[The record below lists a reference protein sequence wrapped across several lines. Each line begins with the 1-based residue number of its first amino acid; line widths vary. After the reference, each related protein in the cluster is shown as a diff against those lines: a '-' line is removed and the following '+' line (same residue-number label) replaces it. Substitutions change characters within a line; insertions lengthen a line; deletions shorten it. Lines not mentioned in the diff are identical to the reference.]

1 MNTAVSPVQRPPTL
15 STGGMVSSSHPAASF
30 AGARVLAGGGNA
42 IDATLAMA
50 AVTWLTLPGQC
61 GIGGDAFAVV
71 REPDGRVWTV
81 NGSGFGPDG
90 GTTEF
95 YLERSAGIPLNG
107 ALGVAVPGAP
117 AALAALHAHGA
128 SIALADLWEPAARMA
143 DNGVPCSAKTVTD
156 VREALDPIRAD
167 GGLSSVYAATG
178 TPPAVGQRLPQPD
191 LARTIRR
198 VAAAPADFYTGEFA
212 ERAVAML
219 RSAGAPFSG
228 DEWAAGAAVV
238 PEGALTGAY
247 AGTTIHQTPL
257 PTPGWMVL
265 QQAALCD
272 GALGGSQWLGAEAVD
287 RMARAARLAFQDR
300 FALCGSDGTGV
311 REVLDANRIAG
322 QRRALEASVEQ
333 RLSYSVAGGDT
344 TCTVV
349 VDADGRAVSF
359 IHSLGFTFGART
371 TVPGTGVVLNNR
383 LGRGAYLIPG
393 HPNEVAPR
401 RKPLNT
407 LNAWMATSAD
417 GELLALGAIP
427 GGDGQVQ
434 WNMQLLS
441 HLFDHGLDPAEA
453 VSAPRFTVFPGS
465 DADVVGKPDELRV
478 EATIPDDT
486 RSRLQDMGHH
496 VVVQPAFGAGGSAQV
511 IRRDTR
517 GVLSGAADPRQE
529 GIAIGVD

>member
-1 MNTAVSPVQRPPTL
+1 
-15 STGGMVSSSHPAASF
+15 MVSSSHPAASF
-30 AGARVLAGGGNA
+30 AGARVLADGGNA

-50 AVTWLTLPGQC
+50 AITWLTLPGQC

-81 NGSGFGPDG
+81 NGAGFGPDG
-90 GTTEF
+90 GTREF
-95 YLERSAGIPLNG
+95 YQERSAVIPLNG

-117 AALAALHAHGA
+117 AALTALHAHGA
-128 SIALADLWEPAARMA
+128 SVALAQLWEPAARMA
-143 DNGVPCSAKTVTD
+143 ENGLPCSAKTVTD
-156 VREALDPIRAD
+156 AQEALESIRAD
-167 GGLSSVYAATG
+167 GGLASVYAATG
-178 TPPAVGQRLPQPD
+178 APPAVGQRLPQPD

-198 VAAAPADFYTGEFA
+198 LAAAPGEFYTGEFA

-219 RSAGAPFSG
+219 RAGGAPFSG
-228 DEWAAGAAVV
+228 DEWAAGAVV
-238 PEGALTGAY
+238 APEDALTGGY
-247 AGTTIHQTPL
+247 AGVTIHQTPL

-272 GALGGSQWLGAEAVD
+272 GALGGAPWLGADAID

-300 FALCGSDGTGV
+300 FALCGSDGSGM
-311 REVLDANRIAG
+311 REVLDPNRIAD
-322 QRRALEASVEQ
+322 QRRSLESGPQQ
-333 RLSYSVAGGDT
+333 RLSFSVAGGDT
-344 TCTVV
+344 TCTVA
-349 VDADGRAVSF
+349 VDAEGRAVSF
-359 IHSLGFTFGART
+359 IHSLGFTFGAKI

-383 LGRGAYLIPG
+383 LGRGAYLIAG
-393 HPNEVAPR
+393 HPNEVTPR

-407 LNAWMATSAD
+407 LNAWVATGTD

-465 DADVVGKPDELRV
+465 DADVIGSPDELRV
-478 EATIPDDT
+478 EATIPDHV
-486 RSRLQDMGHH
+486 RSRLQDLGHR

-511 IRRDTR
+511 IRRDAR